1 MKKIIVLGV
10 NATSAKYAPQALRSA
25 GFEPVFLA
33 DPDAFAGQAAT
44 SLRGCICF
52 PTDIEDRASVLRLLA
67 DDPSITDES
76 FAITGLFDEKFPL
89 IEEIAATYDLH
100 CPEPAV
106 ARLASKAE
114 VAALIPEFGPATIR
128 FTGADAARLAV
139 DPAAVTPAPDGYILK
154 PSEQAG
160 GRGATR
166 LPRGA
171 GPVDV
176 RNAVAATGLSQD
188 GAYPWVLQADI
199 HGPLFSLEGYVTDG
213 RIVFIDFSQRG
224 RIGWTEVSNL
234 LPADRRL
241 PYGVEDKCRDAVT
254 ALVERSGLSQGY
266 FHCEFL
272 VGGGRPFLIDA
283 NVGRLGGG
291 TTLEQLALS
300 HGLDPVEILAHVLTL
315 GLPAAGTSPEP
326 AYRALGGGEST
337 LSYYYGIEGGGLV
350 TSVSVPDGGRCL
362 HTQVVPDGG
371 FVGPVGTGDDAW
383 VGTLAGLT
391 VDVAR
396 EIENVVVHT
405 ADGPRR
411 PAWVAPS

>member
-1 MKKIIVLGV
+1 MKKIIILGV
-10 NATSAKYAPQALRSA
+10 NATSAKYTPQALRSA

-33 DPDAFAGQAAT
+33 DPDAFSGQVAA
-44 SLRGCICF
+44 SLRGCACF
-52 PTDIEDRASVLRLLA
+52 PTDIEDRAAVLRLLA
-67 DDPSITDES
+67 DDPSITDEA

-114 VAALIPEFGPATIR
+114 VAALIPEFSPATIR
-128 FTGADAARLAV
+128 FTGADAALLAV
-139 DPAAVTPAPDGYILK
+139 DPATVAPAPDGYILK
-154 PSEQAG
+154 PAEQAG

-166 LPRGA
+166 LAQGA
-171 GPVDV
+171 GPGDV
-176 RNAVAATGLSQD
+176 RDAVAATGLPED
-188 GAYPWVLQADI
+188 AARPWVLQADI
-199 HGPLFSLEGYVTDG
+199 RGPLFSLEGYVTDG

-241 PYGVEDKCRDAVT
+241 PRGAEDMCRAAVT

-283 NVGRLGGG
+283 NIGRLGGAAIV
-291 TTLEQLALS
+291 EQLALS
-300 HGLDPVEILAHVLTL
+300 HDLEPGEILSHVLTL

-326 AYRALGGGEST
+326 AYRPAGGGKST

-371 FVGPVGTGDDAW
+371 HVDPVGTGDDAW
-383 VGTLAGLT
+383 VGTLTGLT
-391 VDVAR
+391 ADVAR
-396 EIENVVVHT
+396 EIENVVVQT

-411 PAWVAPS
+411 PVWVAPS